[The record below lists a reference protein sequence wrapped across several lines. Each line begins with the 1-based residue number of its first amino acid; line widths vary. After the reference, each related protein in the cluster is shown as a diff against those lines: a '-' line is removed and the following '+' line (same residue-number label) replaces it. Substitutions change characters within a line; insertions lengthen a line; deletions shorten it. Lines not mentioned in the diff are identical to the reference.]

1 MLKVKQFR
9 YNSDNLGYLIYGENH
24 ALAIDGGAIGG
35 IFSFMDSQKLNLLFV
50 TNTHRHPDH
59 TNGNSALLDRSNAR
73 LLRYEEIINTGGIEL
88 EGQTINIYKTPGHTD
103 DSICFHVDSILI
115 AGDTLFNGTIGNC
128 FSGNLKNFYH
138 SIKKIKALP
147 VDTIIYAGH
156 DYVYDAMTFARELEP
171 DNKYIDVF
179 LNNYRSEHIFSTL
192 MDEMKVNPYLRF
204 NEKSI
209 IGLLK
214 KNGLPYRTE
223 WERWQSLM
231 SIE

>member
-9 YNSDNLGYLIYGENH
+9 YNSDNLSYLIYGENH
-24 ALAIDGGAIGG
+24 ALAIDGGAIKE
-35 IFSFMDSQKLNLLFV
+35 IFSFMENQKLNLLFV

-59 TNGNSALLDRSNAR
+59 TSGNSVLLDRSNAQ
-73 LLRYEEIINTGGIEL
+73 LLRFEEFINTGGVGL
-88 EGQTINIYKTPGHTD
+88 EGQNINIYKTPGHTD
-103 DSICFHVDSILI
+103 DSICFHVDSILV
-115 AGDTLFNGTIGNC
+115 AGDTLFNGTVGNC

-138 SIKKIKALP
+138 SIKKIMTLP
-147 VDTIIYAGH
+147 VDTIVYAGH
-156 DYVYDAMTFARELEP
+156 DYVHDAMNFARKLEP

-192 MDEMKVNPYLRF
+192 RDEMRVNPYLRF

-214 KNGLPYRTE
+214 KNGLPYHTE

>member
-9 YNSDNLGYLIYGENH
+9 YNSDNLSYLIYGGNH
-24 ALAIDGGAIGG
+24 ALAIDGGAIKE
-35 IFSFMDSQKLNLLFV
+35 IFSFMENQKLNLLFV

-59 TNGNSALLDRSNAR
+59 TSGNSALLDRSNAR
-73 LLRYEEIINTGGIEL
+73 LLRYEEIINTGGVGL

-103 DSICFHVDSILI
+103 DSICFHVDSILV
-115 AGDTLFNGTIGNC
+115 AGDTLFNGTVGNC
-128 FSGNLKNFYH
+128 FSGNLKNFYY
-138 SIKKIKALP
+138 SIKKIMILP
-147 VDTIIYAGH
+147 VDTIVYAGH
-156 DYVYDAMTFARELEP
+156 DYVHDAMNFARKLEP

-192 MDEMKVNPYLRF
+192 RDEMKVNPYLRF

-214 KNGLPYRTE
+214 KNGLPYHTE

>member
-9 YNSDNLGYLIYGENH
+9 YNSDNLSYLIYGENH
-24 ALAIDGGAIGG
+24 ALAIDGGAIKE
-35 IFSFMDSQKLNLLFV
+35 IFSFIENQKLKLLFV

-59 TNGNSALLDRSNAR
+59 TSGNSAILDRSNAQ
-73 LLRYEEIINTGGIEL
+73 LLRFEEFINTGGVGL
-88 EGQTINIYKTPGHTD
+88 EGQNINIYKTPGHTD
-103 DSICFHVDSILI
+103 DSICFHVDSILV
-115 AGDTLFNGTIGNC
+115 AGDTLFNGTVGNC

-138 SIKKIKALP
+138 SIKKIMTLP
-147 VDTIIYAGH
+147 VDTIVYAGH
-156 DYVYDAMTFARELEP
+156 DYVHDAMNFARKLEP

-192 MDEMKVNPYLRF
+192 RDERKVNPYLRF

-214 KNGLPYRTE
+214 KNGLPYYTE